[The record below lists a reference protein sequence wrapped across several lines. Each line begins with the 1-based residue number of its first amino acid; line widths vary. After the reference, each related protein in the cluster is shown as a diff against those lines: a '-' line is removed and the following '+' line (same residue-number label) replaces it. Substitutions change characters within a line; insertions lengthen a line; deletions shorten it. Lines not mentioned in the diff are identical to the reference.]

1 MKKPILNVRTDKM
14 TDEMYNHVVQRID
27 ETESK
32 TFREYAFELIQK
44 DMMDKQKSLED
55 KEKDKHVL
63 DLVHELQI
71 EMKREF
77 RDLRKKVDQ
86 KTLISSDLSHGHTND
101 STPREIKEGI
111 LADEEVIGSIEE
123 DYDVDF

>member
-27 ETESK
+27 QTQSK

-44 DMMDKQKSLED
+44 DMMDKQKFLED

-86 KTLISSDLSHGHTND
+86 KTFISSDSPHGHSND
-101 STPREIKEGI
+101 SPPREIKEGI

>member
-27 ETESK
+27 ETQSK

-63 DLVHELQI
+63 DAVHQLQI
-71 EMKREF
+71 DMRREF

-101 STPREIKEGI
+101 NTPREIKEGL

-123 DYDVDF
+123 DYNVDF